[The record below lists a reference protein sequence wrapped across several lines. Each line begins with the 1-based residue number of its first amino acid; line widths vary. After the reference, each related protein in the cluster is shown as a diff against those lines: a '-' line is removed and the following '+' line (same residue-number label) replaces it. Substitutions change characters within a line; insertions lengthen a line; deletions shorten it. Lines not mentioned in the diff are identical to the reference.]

1 MGTNKQ
7 TALLPTVNQAIT
19 DGAVF
24 GVSYSLLGPQENA
37 LHVIGYQGA
46 GDDRLPLLPQA
57 RYDLASLTKVVGTTT
72 RLLQLLIAGKLELT
86 QPIGSLVS
94 GLRYPQLTIEQLML
108 HRSGLPADVPDA
120 HALDQAGLIHAVKTM
135 AAVASP
141 DTETI
146 YSDLNY
152 IILGWAIAALD
163 GDLATSLT
171 QHIWV

>member
-72 RLLQLLIAGKLELT
+72 RLLQLLIAGK
-86 QPIGSLVS
+86 
-94 GLRYPQLTIEQLML
+94 
-108 HRSGLPADVPDA
+108 
-120 HALDQAGLIHAVKTM
+120 
-135 AAVASP
+135 
-141 DTETI
+141 
-146 YSDLNY
+146 
-152 IILGWAIAALD
+152 
-163 GDLATSLT
+163 
-171 QHIWV
+171 